1 MIIFRPSPDRLRLGA
16 VLYFDKTDGK
26 PVRVRS
32 VDLGTD
38 TVRCASKVA
47 LGAAVVLG

>member
-1 MIIFRPSPDRLRLGA
+1 MTDVRLGA